1 MLSGSPWVA
10 RVIPLAQTP
19 VDAFKATNIEPLNW
33 RPATGHQPHG
43 TAEACR
49 MYAKKAGMDPKGQ
62 NILAEGRI
70 RAERKAGKLL
80 KGMEK
85 AKGAA
90 TKRGDI
96 ASPRLADIGVTKKQ
110 SSRWQQHVRHTP
122 AFRNTV
128 LQNRKGVVDYDGIW
142 YSLRVP
148 QTANQST
155 YACCQPLDGS
165 L

>member
-1 MLSGSPWVA
+1 
-10 RVIPLAQTP
+10 
-19 VDAFKATNIEPLNW
+19 
-33 RPATGHQPHG
+33 
-43 TAEACR
+43 
-49 MYAKKAGMDPKGQ
+49 MYAKKAGLDLKGQ

-80 KGMEK
+80 KGMERQK
-85 AKGAA
+85 PGQYQQKSHGV
-90 TKRGDI
+90 TLTPK
-96 ASPRLADIGVTKKQ
+96 LAEIGVTKKQ

-155 YACCQPLDGS
+155 YACCKPLDGS